1 MRWYDATAVAHELGC
16 TLFLE
21 VHPGH
26 VLTDLIVD
34 SFQDVKAY
42 PVTPERIGRVLRLAQ
57 QEKEVGTTW

>member
-1 MRWYDATAVAHELGC
+1 MGC

-26 VLTDLIVD
+26 VLTDLILD

-57 QEKEVGTTW
+57 QEKEVNTTC